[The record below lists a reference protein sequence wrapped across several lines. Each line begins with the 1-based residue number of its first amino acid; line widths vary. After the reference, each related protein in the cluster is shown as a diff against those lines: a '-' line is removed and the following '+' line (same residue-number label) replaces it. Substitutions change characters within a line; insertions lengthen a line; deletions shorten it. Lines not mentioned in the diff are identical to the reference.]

1 MMTWDEYDEY
11 KGLLA
16 KLVDKTLPK
25 ELEPRLF
32 ELNSK
37 LENDRYEDN
46 KANGWSNE

>member
-1 MMTWDEYDEY
+1 MTWDEYDEY
-11 KGLLA
+11 NLLLA
-16 KLVDKTLPK
+16 KLRERTLPK